1 MVFPPLFYRNC
12 LNPKIKGAVVFHYQ
26 GPQLFD
32 YSLRLNH
39 TWAFSGFP
47 DVRTIMDVNGPYLDD
62 LELGVNIIPTMQ
74 YSSSAFFT
82 VGLIIYFYGTLS
94 PRGPYILIDFLDN

>member
-1 MVFPPLFYRNC
+1 MVPPCLYRNC
-12 LNPKIKGAVVFHYQ
+12 SNPKIKGAVVFHYQ

-47 DVRTIMDVNGPYLDD
+47 DVKTIMDVNGPYLDD

-82 VGLIIYFYGTLS
+82 VGLLISFYGTLS
-94 PRGPYILIDFLDN
+94 PCGP